1 MLVYIFHLISLKY
14 AIGNGL
20 KVLAFVGFL
29 VNLASSFNINI
40 PYITDKKK
48 LPKNYNAWAFII
60 TIIVVLIILVLSEI
74 N

>member
-1 MLVYIFHLISLKY
+1 MKIKNEKFLAALFSLVLVYIFHLISLKY

-40 PYITDKKK
+40 P
-48 LPKNYNAWAFII
+48 
-60 TIIVVLIILVLSEI
+60 
-74 N
+74 